1 MASVTERL
9 PLTFAVVVA
18 LPFLMFATWSCQAE
32 KGTRDTKVGS
42 CVGKQVYS
50 SSDLTSVAASAHAGT
65 TFCIHDGRYHV
76 ASNIPVQS
84 GDTFTGVYS
93 DDSRP
98 TVSTD
103 RAEQIFHT
111 ARADGATIRNLAV
124 QGAVGGNYCE
134 PNCGRGIGGGGEHL
148 TVVNVHATQ
157 NANQGIGGTGDGLL
171 VKNSTIDE
179 NGSPSFTEDDGNA
192 SAAGIKS
199 VNSMTV
205 SNSRVSNNY
214 WVGVWCDL
222 ECGEFEVRDSV
233 IADNGKAGISDE
245 ISSGPAVIANN
256 SIQNNG
262 MLVAA
267 NRHSGLLIVDSE
279 NVEVHGNTFASNV
292 EYGVEVAR
300 TGRQPGID
308 NIMVHDNTTKG
319 DSLSGCELA
328 GVRCS
333 TTTII
338 GRVER
343 PVEGK
348 LGLCTSPSCAPWTRL
363 L

>member
-1 MASVTERL
+1 MTDVIARL

-18 LPFLMFATWSCQAE
+18 LPLLMLADWGCRGE
-32 KGTRDTKVGS
+32 KGRDTKVGS

-50 SSDLTSVAASAHAGT
+50 PSDLTRVAASSRAGT

-93 DDSRP
+93 DTSRP

-103 RAEQIFHT
+103 RAEQVFHT
-111 ARADGATIRNLAV
+111 ARADSATIRNLTV

-148 TVVNVHATQ
+148 TVDNVHATQ
-157 NANQGIGGTGDGLL
+157 NANQGIGGTGNGLL

-179 NGSPSFTEDDGNA
+179 NGSPSFAEDNGTA

-199 VNSMTV
+199 VNTMTV
-205 SNSRVSNNY
+205 LNSRVRNNY
-214 WVGVWCDL
+214 WLGVWCDL
-222 ECGEFEVRDSV
+222 ECGTFEVRNSV
-233 IADNGKAGISDE
+233 IANNGKAGISDE

-256 SIQNNG
+256 LIQNNG

-267 NRHSGLLIVDSE
+267 NRHSGLLIIDSE
-279 NVEVHGNTFASNV
+279 NVEVYGNTFENNV
-292 EYGVEVAR
+292 EYGVEVAK
-300 TGRQPGID
+300 TGRPPGID
-308 NIMVHDNTTKG
+308 KIVVHDNTTKG
-319 DSLSGCELA
+319 DSLRGCELA
-328 GVRCS
+328 GVSCP
-333 TTTII
+333 TTTNH
-338 GRVER
+338 
-343 PVEGK
+343 
-348 LGLCTSPSCAPWTRL
+348 
-363 L
+363 